1 MGKCRR
7 KLKDGEYFNS
17 SNNRYEYHYT
27 DRLGKKRVITS
38 ARLEPNDPL
47 PKSKRGGKSLREKE
61 AEILKLLQNNIDVDG
76 GKITVYETTLK
87 FLEVLYAKK
96 NITYNTKQS
105 YSRICRT
112 LNNTTLGHMAICD
125 VKPEHCDEWFVTMKA
140 KYRGSAMQTDL
151 SLIKRTFEFAVDR
164 DWIVKNPMKNLTVS
178 RDDGTSRNPVS
189 VEKMQSFLDFVK
201 TEKHS
206 HHCWELI
213 HVLFWTGMRASEIC
227 GLTVDDLDFENRV
240 IYVNKQVQKQ
250 DGVRVVTK
258 VKSKNGIRVIPMTH
272 EVEEALKAEIE
283 KRHLIEEPVLYGE
296 DGVTAYSGFVFLST
310 RRRMPMM
317 RENVEEYMKNCIKRY
332 NERYSDD
339 PMPYCVP
346 HVARHTFCTN
356 LQQNGINPVT
366 LQHIMGHG
374 SIKTTLSW
382 YTGVKAV
389 PEQVAEMDG
398 IVTKILTP

>member
-1 MGKCRR
+1 
-7 KLKDGEYFNS
+7 
-17 SNNRYEYHYT
+17 
-27 DRLGKKRVITS
+27 
-38 ARLEPNDPL
+38 
-47 PKSKRGGKSLREKE
+47 
-61 AEILKLLQNNIDVDG
+61 
-76 GKITVYETTLK
+76 
-87 FLEVLYAKK
+87 
-96 NITYNTKQS
+96 
-105 YSRICRT
+105 
-112 LNNTTLGHMAICD
+112 
-125 VKPEHCDEWFVTMKA
+125 
-140 KYRGSAMQTDL
+140 MQTDL

-227 GLTVDDLDFENRV
+227 GLTLDDLDFENRV

-339 PMPYCVP
+339 TMPYCVP